1 MMTRTEFVTLLA
13 DCAAVTEIYLKEA
26 EKTSTML
33 VKCSGKPL
41 PFDERFALLSQEI
54 LERNAFQTYLGAKRI
69 LHNAALVGYEELS
82 TD

>member
-1 MMTRTEFVTLLA
+1 MTRTEFAALLD
-13 DCAAVTEIYLKEA
+13 DCALVTETYLREA

-33 VKCSGKPL
+33 VKCTGKPL

-54 LERNAFQTYLGAKRI
+54 MERNAFQIYLGAKRI